1 MNELRSRRSS
11 KIEDLDSPSD
21 LKKLDLHLVKKTTTA
36 HLSTKTLQIEEELA
50 YDEVAVTLEESDY
63 QKSADNSTIPSLSG
77 SVTPASVLD
86 GRLANFGV
94 VTPGIYRSAWPASD
108 TYDFVKSLNLKTIV
122 TLVQREVEDTA
133 YTAFLGLHGIKQ
145 YVIDMKGTK
154 KQAIPV
160 EMMKTIL
167 RLVLDKSNHPVLIHC
182 NHGRHRTGCAVG
194 VIRKIYGWDTQTILS
209 EYLSFAHPKP
219 RETDVRYLE
228 TVDPSLFLQEPSPEA
243 LPRRKTFLR
252 TLIFTFIGTLIWL
265 LTGFKFG
272 NAMDRRHQG

>member
-1 MNELRSRRSS
+1 MTPITIGSLQAALAIKSTFSMFTDQAYELLSPPLQLEFWRLAQVVPPKSNCDTRTTPRDLEKVQDRNMPSHALAMNELRSRRSS

-122 TLVQREVEDTA
+122 YVESFRVVSISRANRSSQHAGPTRSR
-133 YTAFLGLHGIKQ
+133 GHCLHC
-145 YVIDMKGTK
+145 
-154 KQAIPV
+154 IPRV
-160 EMMKTIL
+160 
-167 RLVLDKSNHPVLIHC
+167 
-182 NHGRHRTGCAVG
+182 A
-194 VIRKIYGWDTQTILS
+194 
-209 EYLSFAHPKP
+209 
-219 RETDVRYLE
+219 RY
-228 TVDPSLFLQEPSPEA
+228 
-243 LPRRKTFLR
+243 
-252 TLIFTFIGTLIWL
+252 
-265 LTGFKFG
+265 
-272 NAMDRRHQG
+272 